1 MWSIIIDYMGVIDKS
16 DKVKQDAVDFI
27 ARTNLLKG
35 LARFGNTSIVGS
47 YVLNL
52 MLRRELDIN
61 LVVDNTRGA
70 DITGILGALFNSI
83 TPTSIDYRNRSLPE
97 TRIRVDGH
105 WLKVKTL
112 EGWDL
117 DIWIITNQESER
129 QMALQSR
136 LQARIAESNRAT
148 ILELKS
154 RQLADPANKKRYNG
168 ALIYDA
174 VLNNGVGDYQ
184 GLLEHLDS
192 IGEYQ
197 GDEIDF

>member
-1 MWSIIIDYMGVIDKS
+1 MDVIDRS
-16 DKVKQDAVDFI
+16 DKIKQDAVDFI

-35 LARFGNTSIVGS
+35 LARFGNASIVGS
-47 YVLNL
+47 YALNL

-61 LVVDNTRGA
+61 LVVDNTGGA
-70 DITGILGALFNSI
+70 DITGILGSLFNSI

-97 TRIRVDGH
+97 TRIRVDEH

-112 EGWDL
+112 EDWDLL

-184 GLLEHLDS
+184 GLLEHLDN

-197 GDEIDF
+197 VMKLIFSF